1 MGILWFN
8 LCLGLKHPEGPQSK
22 DTTCIGKSKH
32 TRPQIMGI
40 VETLHMFFFQI
51 GLNFGVCFAAFG
63 VDQHQVQ

>member
-40 VETLHMFFFQI
+40 VETLHMFFFSNRPQLW
-51 GLNFGVCFAAFG
+51 GLLRRFRR
-63 VDQHQVQ
+63 